1 MRQSIVL
8 FNGDN
13 IRKTV
18 GRLNFQTDPRGVQ
31 WLLLRVNTDF
41 VKYYQYL
48 FKYNLYQFD
57 LSFPRNNG
65 HVTLANSKEVIF
77 DEKRVD
83 KLINRKYSIEYI
95 NTVKTDGLSYWFS
108 IVNLDCM
115 EMLVDSVIIHRIK
128 SKRMRI
134 HLTILNK
141 KHEQQEQRAFRHRN
155 QSRR

>member
-1 MRQSIVL
+1 MRQSITL
-8 FNGDN
+8 FNGN
-13 IRKTV
+13 VVKSTI
-18 GRLNFQTDPRGVQ
+18 GYLNFQTDPRGIQ

-77 DEKRVD
+77 DKKRVD
-83 KLINRKYSIEYI
+83 TLINRRYDIEYI
-95 NTVKTDGLSYWFS
+95 NTVKTDGLSYWFP
-108 IVNLDCM
+108 IVNLDFM
-115 EMLVDSVIIHRIK
+115 EMLVDSIIIHRTK
-128 SKRMRI
+128 LKRTRI

-155 QSRR
+155 QSR